1 MRKAEVQQ
9 QGRSAGALE
18 EMDRQH
24 YRFAYV
30 PGYAGQPGSLALPVR
45 PGPYEFDGLP
55 PAFEGLL
62 PEGQQLEALLRQYKV
77 DRRDMFTQL
86 LLVVWAIH
94 GLFGGQQESRKKV
107 QYWC

>member
-1 MRKAEVQQ
+1 
-9 QGRSAGALE
+9 
-18 EMDRQH
+18 
-24 YRFAYV
+24 
-30 PGYAGQPGSLALPVR
+30 
-45 PGPYEFDGLP
+45 
-55 PAFEGLL
+55 LL